1 MYFVLN
7 KKKPSVNYLR
17 HMKHSAAVNMEAG
30 IKVFFDKRNFFLF
43 VFKEV
48 SPQLSFSWKRF
59 VLVQLMSDT
68 LLVDECNTE
77 IQ

>member
-30 IKVFFDKRNFFLF
+30 IKVLF
-43 VFKEV
+43 
-48 SPQLSFSWKRF
+48 
-59 VLVQLMSDT
+59 
-68 LLVDECNTE
+68 
-77 IQ
+77 